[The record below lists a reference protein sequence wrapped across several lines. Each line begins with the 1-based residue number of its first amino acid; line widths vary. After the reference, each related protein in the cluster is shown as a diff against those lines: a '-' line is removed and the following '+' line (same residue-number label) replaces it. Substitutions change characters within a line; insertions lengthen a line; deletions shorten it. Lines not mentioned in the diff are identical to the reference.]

1 MNIKKIK
8 ECSQELWKLISRT
21 NKKWNI
27 NELKDATGFTNNY
40 LVAGIGWLAC
50 QNKIQV
56 EEKTGRYYNVLN
68 YYIG

>member
-8 ECSQELWKLISRT
+8 ECSHELWKLISGT
-21 NKKWNI
+21 NRKWNI
-27 NELKDATGFTNNY
+27 NELKAATGFPTNY
-40 LVAGIGWLAC
+40 LMASIGWLAS
-50 QNKIQV
+50 QNKIQM